1 MKKISAALF
10 VIFIFII
17 TFSARESM
25 ASPNTRNPLP
35 STTPT
40 VSVSFLINEYYQ
52 DVRDLDLVYI
62 FPHHPEYFSRFDKLY
77 SDWMGKLKTV
87 DFNSLDV
94 SDRVDFILL
103 KRNIQNDTYDLKQD
117 EKDYLQ
123 CSYALPFADNIVAL
137 QQKRRRG
144 QRPDAMATAKAFSE
158 IQLQVDKAKLAVSK
172 TPLPDKHLLNETIET
187 LKELRDG
194 LKNIYTFY
202 NGYDP
207 EFTWWMKKTYPV
219 TDSVLGAY
227 SKWLSSKPV
236 AKADKAMD
244 SSGIIGHPV
253 GLQKIDQLLKSEMI
267 PYTPDELIKIAYKEF
282 AWCDSE
288 MLKASHQMG
297 FGNDWKKALE
307 KVKENYVAPGDQ
319 PQLIDH
325 LEEHAIAFIDSLG
338 LVTIPPLAREA
349 WRMDMLTT
357 EEQKFASYFLGGPE
371 ILIAYP
377 TDEMNYE
384 SKMMSLRSNNLG
396 FANAEVYHELIPG
409 HNLQFFIG
417 RRYKPYRRVF
427 STPFSVEGWAFYW
440 EMTMWDKGFDNTP
453 EKKIGSLFWRM
464 TRCARIIFS
473 LNYHL
478 GKWTPQQC
486 IDYLVDRV
494 GLERASAESEVRRS
508 FTGGYGPLY
517 QLAYMFGAL
526 QMHALHHEMVD
537 SKKMTDREF
546 NDDFLHE
553 NTIPI
558 EMFRAIITKQ
568 KLSENFTTQ
577 WRFYDK

>member
-1 MKKISAALF
+1 
-10 VIFIFII
+10 
-17 TFSARESM
+17 
-25 ASPNTRNPLP
+25 
-35 STTPT
+35 
-40 VSVSFLINEYYQ
+40 
-52 DVRDLDLVYI
+52 
-62 FPHHPEYFSRFDKLY
+62 
-77 SDWMGKLKTV
+77 
-87 DFNSLDV
+87 
-94 SDRVDFILL
+94 
-103 KRNIQNDTYDLKQD
+103 
-117 EKDYLQ
+117 
-123 CSYALPFADNIVAL
+123 
-137 QQKRRRG
+137 
-144 QRPDAMATAKAFSE
+144 
-158 IQLQVDKAKLAVSK
+158 
-172 TPLPDKHLLNETIET
+172 
-187 LKELRDG
+187 
-194 LKNIYTFY
+194 
-202 NGYDP
+202 
-207 EFTWWMKKTYPV
+207 
-219 TDSVLGAY
+219 
-227 SKWLSSKPV
+227 
-236 AKADKAMD
+236 
-244 SSGIIGHPV
+244 
-253 GLQKIDQLLKSEMI
+253 MI
-267 PYTPDELIKIAYKEF
+267 PYSPEELIKIAYKEF

-288 MLKASHQMG
+288 MLKASRQMG
-297 FGNDWKKALE
+297 YGNDWKKALE
-307 KVKENYVAPGDQ
+307 MVKENYVAPGDQ

-357 EEQKFASYFLGGPE
+357 EQQKFASYFLGGPE
-371 ILIAYP
+371 IWVAYP

-409 HNLQFFIG
+409 HNLQFFMG

-427 STPFSVEGWAFYW
+427 DTPFSAEGWAFYW
-440 EMTMWDKGFDNTP
+440 EMMMWDKGFNNTP

-464 TRCARIIFS
+464 TRCARIVFS

-526 QMHALHHEMVD
+526 QMYALHHEMVD

-546 NDDFLHE
+546 NDAFLRE

-558 EMFRAIITKQ
+558 EMFRAIITQQ
-568 KLSENFTTQ
+568 KLPENFTTQ

>member
-1 MKKISAALF
+1 MKKIKTALF
-10 VIFIFII
+10 LIFTFII
-17 TFSARESM
+17 TFPASESM
-25 ASPNTRNPLP
+25 ASSNLRNPLLSP
-35 STTPT
+35 TPAN
-40 VSVSFLINEYYQ
+40 SIPFLINEYYE
-52 DVRDLDLVYI
+52 DIKDLNLVYI
-62 FPHHPEYFSRFDKLY
+62 FPNNPEYFSRFSKLH
-77 SDWMGKLKTV
+77 SEWMGKLKMV
-87 DFNSLDV
+87 DFNSLNV

-103 KRNIQNDTYDLKQD
+103 KRNIQNDEYDLKQD
-117 EKDYLQ
+117 EKDYHQ
-123 CSYALPFADNIVAL
+123 FSYALPFADNVVAL

-144 QRPDAMATAKAFSE
+144 QRPDAMATAKAFNE
-158 IQLQVDKAKLAVSK
+158 IQLQIDKAKTIVSK
-172 TPLPDKHLLNETIET
+172 TPLPDKNLLNKTIET
-187 LKELRDG
+187 VKELRNG
-194 LKNIYTFY
+194 LKNVYDFY

-207 EFTWWMKKTYPV
+207 DFTWWMKKTYPD
-219 TDSVLGAY
+219 TDSALAAY
-227 SKWLSSKPV
+227 SKWLSLQPV
-236 AKADKAMD
+236 ANADKAMD

-253 GLQKIDQLLKSEMI
+253 GLEKIDQLLQSEMI
-267 PYTPDELIKIAYKEF
+267 PYSPGELIKIAYKEF

-288 MLKASHQMG
+288 MLKASRQMG

-319 PQLIDH
+319 PQLINH

-371 ILIAYP
+371 IWIAYP
-377 TDEMNYE
+377 TDEMNFE

-409 HNLQFFIG
+409 HNLQFFMG
-417 RRYKPYRRVF
+417 RRYKPYRKVF

-526 QMHALHHEMVD
+526 QMRALHHEMVD

-558 EMFRAIITKQ
+558 EMFRAIITQQ